1 MPPKPDNYL
10 VWSILMTVFCCL
22 PLGIVALIKST
33 AVDSAYASGN
43 YELANQNSQEAK
55 KWNIISLI
63 VGGVSYLLTIAMY
76 VFIFAAAVGTNIGM

>member
-63 VGGVSYLLTIAMY
+63 VGGVGTLLYVIIFTALTIAG
-76 VFIFAAAVGTNIGM
+76 GTNIGM